1 MYGPLY
7 VLQPLVPLTVPFVKV
22 AEATTSPSSAPSSVF
37 LASTQVVP
45 SKVIDEPAVVGDAVT
60 SFELPHAL
68 TASTATPA
76 SATMARLQR
85 LDMSTP
91 LVAAFWST
99 DGPTVMRCG
108 RAMGGRLAW

>member
-1 MYGPLY
+1 M
-7 VLQPLVPLTVPFVKV
+7 LQPLVPLTVPFVKV

-45 SKVIDEPAVVGDAVT
+45 SKVVDEPAVVGDAVT

-76 SATMARLQR
+76 SATMARLHR

-91 LVAAFWST
+91 LVVAAFWST
-99 DGPTVMRCG
+99 EGTTVMLCG
-108 RAMGGRLAW
+108 RAKGGRLAR